1 MTPESTVILIESD
14 DRSSTEREPTG
25 TRRGREFTSSGGD
38 TGDVTAIRPRD
49 DFHPSGAGIS
59 SSYDRHSTPPSSS
72 SIDNVRGAGERYPP
86 TIREESSRTGTVV
99 NRLRDQGETSDRGS
113 AGRAGT
119 EGDDSSLEDPNERR
133 DRPPVS
139 RKDDGYGQ
147 VRCGF
152 RFDRTRSKLIV
163 RIFEARNLINTDKNS
178 LSDPYVRLLI
188 LPDKKKKTKRRT
200 KVVKDT
206 LAPVF
211 DETLEF
217 DMALEEAKLKTIDLT
232 VKNDRS
238 LFSTE
243 KVFMGQA
250 LVTLANY
257 NLDDGNLIDD
267 WFTLEPESALALRL
281 KALDA

>member
-1 MTPESTVILIESD
+1 MTGVQTCALPIC
-14 DRSSTEREPTG
+14 
-25 TRRGREFTSSGGD
+25 
-38 TGDVTAIRPRD
+38 
-49 DFHPSGAGIS
+49 
-59 SSYDRHSTPPSSS
+59 
-72 SIDNVRGAGERYPP
+72 
-86 TIREESSRTGTVV
+86 
-99 NRLRDQGETSDRGS
+99 S

-133 DRPPVS
+133 DRAPTV

-163 RIFEARNLINTDKNS
+163 RVFEARNLINTDKNS
-178 LSDPYVRLLI
+178 LSDPYVRLLL

-250 LVTLANY
+250 LITLANY